1 MNKTAVFFAAGLALL
16 AGCVKDD
23 LSWRALLSVEK
34 QKQEEL
40 AEKVE
45 GLQKSNTPFMLVMV
59 DVPQDTVSKGV
70 DFASLFRVNPSGVQL
85 TKEMIALDCVSSKQ
99 FFPVQSQSSNTKA
112 SYVTPSEHFS
122 IKELAVDKNAA
133 GEPREGQYL
142 ATLTTS
148 SEEIVWDDSRMAFV
162 GAYVDHEGK
171 TQCVS
176 SDVFQTVMMPLPH
189 EGMDLW
195 MYPHA
200 SLIIK
205 ENQKDT
211 LGSVYLPLDS
221 KTFQMKG
228 GGETRRYTS
237 DMLFEA
243 SFALDEGCTAPVTLK
258 FDDKRHF
265 LRFTPDTTG
274 NETWRALQDTTV
286 LKRQDVTGI
295 LSLKDRWGGESS
307 LHLKMSWY
315 NVRQLALEY
324 EVSAEDIQKGYP
336 FDLAEPLKPYG
347 IVQEEVLTCRRFTP
361 FVGEDASEEGGL
373 IEALFQDLKDLSK
386 GTLRI
391 MNETPVPG
399 KTYSTRLLVT
409 YFISVNEDDI
419 RDTEATALLTV
430 DINVTV
436 KSDPVENLAEKLIG
450 EWREEIIDDR
460 FVPDNQMKWITV
472 TSASEAWS
480 SAPLNPDADPEIRW
494 KGVKTELDV
503 AIDGQVV
510 TFKER
515 NGDYSIRM
523 KVEVIDDSEI
533 LFYPLEPGST
543 TPSTVAGISR
553 WVKETSHEDYSQGFI
568 KLWQCGSDSAGR
580 WSEYDYLNVR
590 FAPKADGSFVYYKR
604 DENGLWK
611 PMTNRTECQYVL
623 YGNSLGTRWKEDGKM
638 VYEWWLFREYE
649 SGMMLWDSYRQKPD
663 GKSGSQNLVWKEVIF
678 PTQAEVEEKII
689 GKWASYRMNTKAL
702 PTDETSVIT
711 FQSISKAT
719 VSASMTA
726 RTATDPVWDYKKEV
740 DVSISENVITVTNKI
755 DEHKS
760 VVTKMTVTGIEGDL
774 MDCILQM
781 TDYVDDQAVE
791 THPEIN
797 MQYKRID
804 QAFEQDILGVWEGKS
819 QGSQD
824 TYGDGKPHRWEFKA
838 DGTYV
843 YYVQDGN
850 KWTPGSNTLN
860 EYFVDGDKLCMRWK
874 DGGKEYREW
883 WTISS
888 LANNEMT
895 WTAVRKDETGTYF
908 TPSYALKRIN
918 Q

>member
-23 LSWRALLSVEK
+23 LSWRALLNVEK

-59 DVPQDTVSKGV
+59 DVPQDTVSKGM

-99 FFPVQSQSSNTKA
+99 FFPVQSQSSSTKA

-122 IKELAVDKNAA
+122 IKELAVDKNAV

-324 EVSAEDIQKGYP
+324 PTSGTGAYIQ
-336 FDLAEPLKPYG
+336 F
-347 IVQEEVLTCRRFTP
+347 TC
-361 FVGEDASEEGGL
+361 
-373 IEALFQDLKDLSK
+373 
-386 GTLRI
+386 
-391 MNETPVPG
+391 
-399 KTYSTRLLVT
+399 
-409 YFISVNEDDI
+409 
-419 RDTEATALLTV
+419 
-430 DINVTV
+430 
-436 KSDPVENLAEKLIG
+436 
-450 EWREEIIDDR
+450 
-460 FVPDNQMKWITV
+460 
-472 TSASEAWS
+472 
-480 SAPLNPDADPEIRW
+480 
-494 KGVKTELDV
+494 
-503 AIDGQVV
+503 
-510 TFKER
+510 
-515 NGDYSIRM
+515 
-523 KVEVIDDSEI
+523 
-533 LFYPLEPGST
+533 
-543 TPSTVAGISR
+543 
-553 WVKETSHEDYSQGFI
+553 
-568 KLWQCGSDSAGR
+568 
-580 WSEYDYLNVR
+580 
-590 FAPKADGSFVYYKR
+590 
-604 DENGLWK
+604 
-611 PMTNRTECQYVL
+611 
-623 YGNSLGTRWKEDGKM
+623 SLGTERKFLGTCHSEVNLTYANPRVLPHFHLHVLGGIITQCADSGILLDVGEILIINAATAGHRFSLLQLVGIQVLDLCDTFKVGRNLADIRCVFVHRSNVHTDGTEDA
-638 VYEWWLFREYE
+638 
-649 SGMMLWDSYRQKPD
+649 
-663 GKSGSQNLVWKEVIF
+663 GSIVND
-678 PTQAEVEEKII
+678 T
-689 GKWASYRMNTKAL
+689 
-702 PTDETSVIT
+702 
-711 FQSISKAT
+711 SISPT
-719 VSASMTA
+719 LHQGRSV
-726 RTATDPVWDYKKEV
+726 V
-740 DVSISENVITVTNKI
+740 NVIVVVSKFLQVGMVVVGSHTGMR
-755 DEHKS
+755 S
-760 VVTKMTVTGIEGDL
+760 VDTFIYPRVRIHRIIRNHIAHG
-774 MDCILQM
+774 
-781 TDYVDDQAVE
+781 
-791 THPEIN
+791 TH
-797 MQYKRID
+797 
-804 QAFEQDILGVWEGKS
+804 VWL
-819 QGSQD
+819 
-824 TYGDGKPHRWEFKA
+824 R
-838 DGTYV
+838 
-843 YYVQDGN
+843 
-850 KWTPGSNTLN
+850 
-860 EYFVDGDKLCMRWK
+860 
-874 DGGKEYREW
+874 
-883 WTISS
+883 SS
-888 LANNEMT
+888 
-895 WTAVRKDETGTYF
+895 D
-908 TPSYALKRIN
+908 ALF
-918 Q
+918 